1 MPLSPGERL
10 GPTYEILAKLGEG
23 GMGEVYRA
31 RDTKLG
37 RDVAIKVVLDAFVAD
52 RERLMRFEREAK
64 VLAALNHP
72 HIATL
77 YGMEEAAGRHF
88 LVMELAGGRTLA
100 EIIGAGAA
108 PRALG
113 INNALSIAIQIAE
126 ALEAAHEQG
135 IVHRDLKPANV
146 KVTDDD
152 QVKVL
157 DFGLAKPA
165 GDRDSTASSAS
176 LANSPTMTATFA
188 QAGGGQGTQ
197 VGVILGTASYMSPEQ
212 ARGMGADH
220 RSDIFSFGVVLYEML
235 TGRQPFQGDTV
246 SDVLASVLARDPDL
260 SALPP
265 DVAPRLGEL
274 VKRCLEKHPKRR
286 WQAIGDVRHE
296 LEIIAANPRATASLG
311 AGAPAPPIMRPWWR
325 RALPVAAGA
334 LVAAAATA
342 GVFVAMRPA
351 PPAAAV
357 SRFAF
362 PYGPGQRGAL
372 RITLAIS
379 PDGQT
384 IAFVADRNIYV
395 RALAEVQPRKLERR
409 EVNDATSSPLNLVF
423 SPDGRSL
430 AYWDLGDQ
438 TLERLDLAG
447 GAPTVICAAQNPAG
461 MSWAGAYIYFNE
473 RRGIF
478 RVAAAGGAQP
488 ELIIPIESDS
498 LPTAPQVLDDGR
510 ILFSLAPSGSDTTER
525 WTRAKIVVQRPGD
538 PSPTTLVENASDPR
552 YLTSGHLLYQ
562 SGGVLFA
569 RTYDPGTGALGDAA
583 SVVQGVLRGGSPSSI
598 GQAWYDVSNNGTLV
612 YMPGPIGDAVDDRRI
627 AWFDRKGTATFL
639 PIPAGPY
646 QNPRLSR
653 DGKRLA
659 FSRADARDTAIWLY
673 DVDAGGSPR
682 RVTFGG
688 RDRFPVWSSDGQS
701 IFFQSDRG
709 GDVSMYRQRADGSG
723 APERLTTAAEGYSH
737 RPQSAAPDGSVLL
750 FTELG
755 GVGAGRFTLMLRS
768 LRDGTASPFG
778 SATGTALDGDFS
790 PDGKWVAYSSSVG
803 PAMLVPFV
811 QPYPATGAKYQLTST
826 REGGHTPIWSPD
838 GRELFFT
845 PGPVRELSTV
855 KVTTSPSFA
864 FAPGE
869 PVVRN
874 FMSGLPTAGRVF
886 DVAGPGVRF
895 LGMVPAHTEPG
906 LAREEINVVLNWTE
920 ELQARS
926 K

>member
-10 GPTYEILAKLGEG
+10 GATYEILAKLGEG

-72 HIATL
+72 RIATL

-88 LVMELAGGRTLA
+88 LVMELAAGRTLA
-100 EIIGAGAA
+100 EIIGPGL
-108 PRALG
+108 PPQT
-113 INNALSIAIQIAE
+113 ALSIAIQIAD

-146 KVTDDD
+146 KISADD

-165 GDRDSTASSAS
+165 ADRESTAASAS

-188 QAGGGQGTQ
+188 QGYGGQGTQ

-212 ARGMGADH
+212 ARGMNSDH

-235 TGRQPFQGDTV
+235 TGRQPFQGETV

-260 SALPP
+260 AALPP
-265 DVAPRLGEL
+265 DLAPRLSEL
-274 VKRCLEKHPKRR
+274 IKRCLEKHPKRR

-296 LEIIAANPRATASLG
+296 LEVIAANPRATTVLG
-311 AGAPAPPIMRPWWR
+311 AAAPAAPAARPWWR

-334 LVAAAATA
+334 IVAAATTA
-342 GVFVAMRPA
+342 GVFMAMRPA
-351 PPAAAV
+351 PTAAAV

-384 IAFVADRNIYV
+384 IAFVADREIYV
-395 RALAEVQPRKLERR
+395 RSLAEVQPRKLDRGAA
-409 EVNDATSSPLNLVF
+409 NNATSSPLNLIF

-438 TLERLDLAG
+438 TLKRIDLTG
-447 GAPTVICAAQNPAG
+447 GSATVICAAQNPSG
-461 MSWAGAYIYFNE
+461 MSWADAYIYFND
-473 RRGIF
+473 RRGVL
-478 RVAAAGGAQP
+478 RAPAAGGAEP
-488 ELIIPIESDS
+488 ELLIPIEPDS

-510 ILFSLAPSGSDTTER
+510 ILFSVAPPGMDPTER

-538 PSPTTLVENASDPR
+538 PSPTTLIERASDPR
-552 YLTSGHLLYQ
+552 YLPSGYLLYQ

-569 RTYDPGTGALGDAA
+569 RTYDPRTGALGAA
-583 SVVQGVLRGGSPSSI
+583 SSVVQGVLRGGSPSSA
-598 GQAWYDVSNNGTLV
+598 GQAWYNVSDNGTLI
-612 YMPGPIGDAVDDRRI
+612 YMTGPLGDAVDDRRI
-627 AWFDRKGTATFL
+627 AWFDRDGTTTLL

-653 DGKRLA
+653 NGKRLA
-659 FSRADARDTAIWLY
+659 FSRVDDRDTAIWLY
-673 DVDAGGSPR
+673 DIDAGGSAR
-682 RVTFGG
+682 RLTFGG

-701 IFFQSDRG
+701 VFFQSDRG
-709 GDVSMYRQRADGSG
+709 GDVGIWRQRADGSG
-723 APERLTTAAEGYSH
+723 APERLTTAGKGYSH
-737 RPQSAAPDGSVLL
+737 RPQSASPDGSVLL
-750 FTELG
+750 FAEFG
-755 GVGAGRFTLMLRS
+755 EVGAGRFTLMLRS
-768 LRDGTASPFG
+768 LRDGTVSPFG
-778 SATGTALDGDFS
+778 SATGIAIDGDFS
-790 PDGKWVAYSSSVG
+790 PDGKWVAYSSSIG
-803 PAMLVPFV
+803 PGSLVPFV

-826 REGGHTPIWSPD
+826 RQGGHTPIWSPD

-845 PGPVRELSTV
+845 PGPVRELSAV

-874 FMSGLPTAGRVF
+874 FMSGLPTAGRVV
-886 DVAGPGVRF
+886 DVAGPGLRF
-895 LGMVPAHTEPG
+895 LGMVPAHVASGP
-906 LAREEINVVLNWTE
+906 AREEINVVLNWTE
-920 ELQARS
+920 ELKARV